1 MYKIYQVEMGET
13 LSSIADKLNTTVDS
27 LKKING
33 ITGDVSLMPGTFLI
47 VPFVDD
53 RYMTYIVKEGDT
65 IMAISRTYNVDPNL
79 ILQINGLES
88 DNYIYPN

>member
-33 ITGDVSLMPGTFLI
+33 ITGDVSLSCKSIEDSDLI
-47 VPFVDD
+47 FKNA
-53 RYMTYIVKEGDT
+53 T
-65 IMAISRTYNVDPNL
+65 L
-79 ILQINGLES
+79 
-88 DNYIYPN
+88 